1 MTIVD
6 QPNIKPEIT
15 DVRHMPEPEKPK
27 APEPTTSTTTDKHGN
42 KILETTDIEII
53 KSSKT
58 TQAVIKE
65 SLVKMPE
72 LASYEI
78 KYDRKV
84 KYSETVSE
92 VTLIMEGTDKSA
104 PVQVVS
110 MFDKTAQTTKIISTT
125 TLTSPIPK
133 NKKDIAP
140 VVDVAVVSAAQMT
153 KATESHP

>member
-1 MTIVD
+1 M
-6 QPNIKPEIT
+6 
-15 DVRHMPEPEKPK
+15 
-27 APEPTTSTTTDKHGN
+27 
-42 KILETTDIEII
+42 ETTDIEII
-53 KSSKT
+53 KASKT

-65 SLVKMPE
+65 SLVSRPE

-104 PVQVVS
+104 PVPIVS
-110 MFDKTAQTTKIISTT
+110 MFDKSAQTTKIVSTT
-125 TLTSPIPK
+125 TLTAPLPK

-140 VVDVAVVSAAQMT
+140 VVDVAIISAAQLT
-153 KATESHP
+153 KATETHS